1 MKILRRIFIILAAA
15 LAVVAATIGL
25 VGNDTDS
32 SGAEPEQ
39 GMVFQEQSDA
49 SSGEATTTAQI
60 SGRPHEEG
68 RDEASLFGIVTVL
81 QNLVT
86 IGVIVLVVTLGGRAW
101 TALARLGA
109 WRHNS

>member
-1 MKILRRIFIILAAA
+1 MKILGRIFIILTAA
-15 LAVVAATIGL
+15 LAVVAITFGL
-25 VGNDTDS
+25 VGNDTGS
-32 SGAEPEQ
+32 FGTETEQ

-49 SSGEATTTAQI
+49 GTGEAVTTAQV
-60 SGRPHEEG
+60 SGRPHNEG
-68 RDEASLFGIVTVL
+68 HDEPSLFGIISVL
-81 QNLVT
+81 QNLIT